1 MLFFKRVSTHADAEV
16 LRNIRNAC
24 RSFMTRSSKYITAEQ
39 QTEWFK
45 TAHLKYELYI
55 VCAIEDSV
63 IIVDIGFG
71 VIHLESE
78 QYLLTGGLT
87 HDYRD
92 KGLGLPLFQ
101 FLINNCKKQ
110 LPIRLEVQSGN
121 LRAIK
126 LYENLGFYCLGNE
139 ENDVLLM
146 EFKN

>member
-1 MLFFKRVSTHADAEV
+1 MLFFKRVLTHADAEV

-24 RSFMTRSSKYITAEQ
+24 RSFMTRSNEYITAEQ

-45 TAHLKYELYI
+45 TAHVKYDLYI
-55 VCAIEDSV
+55 VYAIENGV

-78 QYLLTGGLT
+78 QYFLTGGLT
-87 HDYRD
+87 PDYRG

-110 LPIRLEVQSGN
+110 LPIRLEVKSGN

-126 LYENLGFYCLGNE
+126 LYENLGFYCIGNKE
-139 ENDVLLM
+139 SDALLM